1 MTTRQGLSKH
11 KVISSGRLT
20 STSRGQPI
28 KKKLPSKP
36 TPAPGPHY
44 SLYST
49 DSEDQV
55 TTIHRG
61 LDRCA
66 ALLHGI
72 LQAEQEEPKPP
83 TAKGTKSVPSKP
95 KPKQCPGRLEAE
107 RKKPVRKTISA
118 SASAPEQKA
127 ILTSRSQPALRGQPG
142 YPEEPRPTGDPGGP
156 QMAPP
161 VATAAQWELMQP
173 QVRPMAY
180 PQQQGSSVS
189 QHSSGHQGTTMFNCR
204 LATSTPILGPQDA
217 TNSQPYASNP
227 MQVHSTPDAQ
237 LQQFAQHWV
246 MTTTAPSVPHG
257 VMSTTTTPQMTIAQH
272 PTFSSVL
279 TPLHHL
285 TPVTSTPAAVTSM
298 PAPLYNHATV
308 ITAPPQ
314 QPLLPQ
320 HGAFPSGQGVPVH
333 STPIV
338 SPFPAAMPNQ
348 DVPQVLHNV
357 NPVATGTLSSY
368 PITAQMPQ
376 PPAQVVGHRGPPQ
389 GCPSGESS
397 EYSPTSD
404 EDEAEGVDTTP
415 VRDSDSQTG
424 TGTGTGT
431 PAILKAKPLSPEKT
445 AKKVMTVKYL
455 LGELKAMVVNQD
467 SAAVQLINEVENSIS
482 LLPAM
487 VGSTNI
493 QAELALALQPLRSEN
508 VQLRRRLR
516 ILNQQLMERER
527 AEREARPVD
536 CDLEMTSLQS
546 LNLTLQLQLREAH
559 NEMEQIQLKNK
570 ELQQAVEDKE
580 NELQLS
586 RQQSEA
592 ETSRIMMDVSGA
604 LSEMKSYQSKLESSM
619 MENAAL
625 SSSLQQREAEIYR
638 LQEVIRNLQ
647 GPISGSSIERLE
659 VMDAPKP
666 NPHLRKHVLEM
677 HQQDQ
682 KSSCGSDDIADSVK
696 NYLQSMEEKNLTSS
710 PPRSHLSPQRTPSH
724 SSSQWRGAGL
734 GLPQEQLCSPRRQG
748 VGVLGKESYSVG
760 SERGFGGGIDFAPL
774 KEAGAALAE
783 PPMRM
788 ERSLDGSGALK
799 SLSQIMDRMALT
811 AKGLQCEDSN
821 KPSSTNGTTSHF
833 KVNPGVLP
841 VPPQHL
847 DLGETPAAYTGRPS
861 EMDSSLSSTSTS
873 CESQAT
879 DCSMNSWSTFNTRDE
894 EVFRTGM
901 AALDASIARLQRTL
915 QIDIRR

>member
-20 STSRGQPI
+20 STGRGQPI

-36 TPAPGPHY
+36 KPTPATGPHY

-83 TAKGTKSVPSKP
+83 TAKGAKSDPSKP
-95 KPKQCPGRLEAE
+95 KLKQCPGRREADK
-107 RKKPVRKTISA
+107 KKPVRKMTSALA
-118 SASAPEQKA
+118 SALEQKA
-127 ILTSRSQPALRGQPG
+127 ISTSRSQPALRAQPG
-142 YPEEPRPTGDPGGP
+142 YSEEPRPTGDPGGP

-173 QVRPMAY
+173 QVRPLAY
-180 PQQQGSSVS
+180 PQQQASSVS

-217 TNSQPYASNP
+217 TNSQSYASNP

-257 VMSTTTTPQMTIAQH
+257 VMSTTATPQMTIAQH

-279 TPLHHL
+279 TPLHH
-285 TPVTSTPAAVTSM
+285 PTPAAITSM
-298 PAPLYNHATV
+298 PAPLYNHANL
-308 ITAPPQ
+308 ITAPPP
-314 QPLLPQ
+314 QPLLAQ

-333 STPIV
+333 SSPIV

-357 NPVATGTLSSY
+357 NPVATGTLS
-368 PITAQMPQ
+368 TAQMPQ

-404 EDEAEGVDTTP
+404 EDEADGVDTTP

-424 TGTGTGT
+424 AGTGTGT
-431 PAILKAKPLSPEKT
+431 PAILKVKPLSPEKT

-487 VGSTNI
+487 VGSTNV

-559 NEMEQIQLKNK
+559 NEMEQIQLENK
-570 ELQQAVEDKE
+570 ELRQTVEDKE

-586 RQQSEA
+586 RQHSEA
-592 ETSRIMMDVSGA
+592 EASRIMTDVSGA

-638 LQEVIRNLQ
+638 LQEAIRNLQ
-647 GPISGSSIERLE
+647 GKITGSSIERLE
-659 VMDAPKP
+659 VMDAPKL

-682 KSSCGSDDIADSVK
+682 KSSCGSDDISDSVK

-710 PPRSHLSPQRTPSH
+710 PPRSHLSPQRTPSR

-734 GLPQEQLCSPRRQG
+734 GLPQEQLGSPRLHG
-748 VGVLGKESYSVG
+748 VGVLGKGSYSVASDG
-760 SERGFGGGIDFAPL
+760 GFGGGIDFAPL

-783 PPMRM
+783 PPIRM

-811 AKGLQCEDSN
+811 AKGLQCEDGN
-821 KPSSTNGTTSHF
+821 KPSSANATTSHF

-841 VPPQHL
+841 IPPLTSKRHL

-861 EMDSSLSSTSTS
+861 EISLSSTSTF

-879 DCSMNSWSTFNTRDE
+879 DWSMNSWSTFNTRDE

-915 QIDIRR
+915 QVDIRR